1 MKEDKIFKKIK
12 FLKVSGLIL
21 KIIAWVSL
29 FLGLTNSISLLFG
42 KFNGYPQEIKIV
54 AVLAGFLFFGFVFFL
69 FYTIAVTTDV
79 LINTKKEE

>member
-29 FLGLTNSISLLFG
+29 FLGLANSIPLLFDI
-42 KFNGYPQEIKIV
+42 NGYPQEIEIV
-54 AVLAGFLFFGFVFFL
+54 TALAGFLFFGFVFFL